1 MLIKKGENMRS
12 KFREFYFES
21 SNDEIWN
28 QSLIVLDTNVLLNLY
43 RYSNETTNQ
52 ILNLLKSYKQNL
64 WLPHQVALEYH
75 YNRKKV
81 IMEQKDSH
89 KKVIKAFKKIPDDI
103 RNILNQELKDFK
115 KRHKEDI
122 ESFITHLE
130 KNLSEPL
137 EALDN
142 RVKDQPDLLK
152 EDYIKERLTDLLS
165 NRIGD
170 PFEQDKLKMLEKEA
184 ETRFGAN
191 IPPGYKD
198 FKKKND
204 IKFFNQMI
212 IQDKYGDYILWKQI
226 LEYAKE
232 KGKSVIFLTD
242 EQKEDWWYKSDG
254 QIIGP
259 RIELLNEFSYIT
271 KKEFYMFS
279 PIGLIQ
285 GNGHIVDKKAA
296 LEVREVN
303 EEYIKRLT
311 LKPAEYLK
319 KFYNNLAETPMIKI
333 AISFEKNIN
342 KEDVENL
349 LVGYFGDSLDV
360 IDLQKERAL
369 ENSYFMFY
377 KIYLT
382 EPIIMTREDMVEEII
397 EYCSF
402 SDVHIDIIH
411 LSF

>member
-1 MLIKKGENMRS
+1 MRS

-279 PIGLIQ
+279 SIGFIER
-285 GNGHIVDKKAA
+285 NGHIVDKKAA